1 MRKQIVLTAS
11 VVFLFTQSIAFAQ
24 LTTPNE
30 GGVSIGHIHL
40 FSKDPDAQKKIW
52 VEALGAQVTKTGTLE
67 MLRLPGVYII
77 INKAEPSA
85 GSVGSTADHFGLS
98 VKDLND
104 IKAKL
109 AAINVQVQG
118 PFVGMPDGLRLE
130 LLEDKAQTLPVVM
143 HHIHLS
149 TQNGEMLRQWYVK
162 TFGAGVGSRRNLP
175 SAMFNGN
182 EVDFLPANGATAPA
196 PTKGRAIDHIGFEVK
211 NLEAFV
217 KKLQAD
223 GVPIGFLY
231 GAFPN
236 LGLKFAFFVD
246 LVGTGFELRGGL
258 AGKWG
263 KGGQPPRP
271 QFLSCGGFGGAP
283 PGAPPPAP
291 PRPSPPG

>member
-1 MRKQIVLTAS
+1 MRKQIFFPAFVCLPLAQVT
-11 VVFLFTQSIAFAQ
+11 AFAQ
-24 LTTPNE
+24 LTTPNDS
-30 GGVSIGHIHL
+30 GISMGHIHL

-67 MLRLPGVYII
+67 LLRLPGVYII

-109 AAINVQVQG
+109 AAINVQMQG
-118 PFVGMPDGLRLE
+118 PFVGMPDGLRWE

-143 HHIHLS
+143 HNIHLS
-149 TQNGEMLRQWYVK
+149 PKNGEMLRQWYVK

-182 EVDFLPANGATAPA
+182 EVDFLPANGATAPV

-211 NLEAFV
+211 NLDAFV

-223 GVPIGFLY
+223 GVTIEVPY
-231 GAFPN
+231 RDMPN
-236 LGLKFAFFVD
+236 LGLKLAFIVD
-246 LVGTGFELRGGL
+246 PVGTRIELTEGL
-258 AGKWG
+258 AGK
-263 KGGQPPRP
+263 
-271 QFLSCGGFGGAP
+271 
-283 PGAPPPAP
+283 
-291 PRPSPPG
+291 